1 MEYTES
7 EKKTFIISSNFE
19 FEVEADTEEEA
30 VESVMDAI
38 ADPSNIYLE
47 VVEKKEEA
55 SNEG

>member
-38 ADPSNIYLE
+38 ADPSIYLE
-47 VVEKKEEA
+47 VVEKKKEA